1 MYTAIYQHIIIT
13 GHKPAG
19 RGLRGVQQSQA
30 VHRGE
35 AGQGRA
41 DPARPSPGGPR
52 DEGITSSSV
61 TRCFLL
67 TFCRYGQKILFW
79 W

>member
-1 MYTAIYQHIIIT
+1 MSYCNIYIAIYQHIIIT

-52 DEGITSSSV
+52 DKGITSSFVCS
-61 TRCFLL
+61 
-67 TFCRYGQKILFW
+67 Y
-79 W
+79 